1 MAVSLD
7 NQLLLFSIKEAALK
21 KKIELKPKGVYQTDF
36 SPDGRW
42 LALASA
48 DKRVR
53 VWILKVLGVA

>member
-1 MAVSLD
+1 VAVSLD
-7 NQLLLFSIKEAALK
+7 HQLLLFSIKEAALK
-21 KKIELKPKGVYQTDF
+21 TKIKLKPKGVYQTDF

-53 VWILKVLGVA
+53 VWDLNVLAVA